1 MMWAVIPAGGSGTRL
16 WPASRRNR
24 PKFLLPLPGPQSM
37 LQATWERLR
46 PLVAPQHCFVVTG
59 ATHAAAVREQL
70 CELPAE
76 RVIAEPVPRGTG
88 PAIGLAA
95 FLVARHAPQALMGSF
110 AADHFVA
117 EPEAFRRA
125 VRAGLRAASEGYLVT
140 IGVPARYP
148 ETGYGYIRIGEPLFT
163 AEDLTVHR
171 VSQFKEK
178 PDRKTAEAYVRSGEY
193 CWNASMFLWRV
204 DVFLEALRE
213 LLPDVHAPLAAIA
226 ACWGTPEGQR
236 CLEELWPTVPEVTID
251 HGIMER
257 ASEVAVVP
265 AEFGWAD
272 LGDWHGLAELLA
284 DDADDSVVL
293 GCEHLGLDTRA
304 TLIYGGRRL
313 VVTLGVE
320 DLVVVDTDDVLLVAH
335 RSRAQ
340 EVREIVRQLEQLG
353 RHDLL

>member
-59 ATHAAAVREQL
+59 AAHVAAVREQL
-70 CELPAE
+70 FELPAE
-76 RVIAEPVPRGTG
+76 QVIAEPAPRGTG

-163 AEDLTVHR
+163 ADDLTVHR
-171 VSQFKEK
+171 VWQFKEK

-251 HGIMER
+251 QGIMER
-257 ASEVAVVP
+257 SSEVAVVP

-284 DDADDSVVL
+284 DDADDPVVL

-340 EVREIVRQLEQLG
+340 DVREIVRQLERLG
-353 RHDLL
+353 RQDFL

>member
-46 PLVAPQHCFVVTG
+46 PLVPPQHCFVVTG
-59 ATHAAAVREQL
+59 AAHVTAVREQL
-70 CELPAE
+70 PELPAE
-76 RVIAEPVPRGTG
+76 QVIAEPAPRGTG

-163 AEDLTVHR
+163 ADDLTVHR
-171 VSQFKEK
+171 VCQFKEK

-213 LLPDVHAPLAAIA
+213 LLPDVHAPLSAIA

-340 EVREIVRQLEQLG
+340 DVREIVRQLERLG
-353 RHDLL
+353 RQDLL

>member
-24 PKFLLPLPGPQSM
+24 PKFLLPIPGPQSM
-37 LQATWERLR
+37 LQATWERLQ
-46 PLVAPQHCFVVTG
+46 PLVPAQHCFVVTG
-59 ATHAAAVREQL
+59 SAHVAAVREQL
-70 CELPAE
+70 PDLPPD
-76 RVIAEPVPRGTG
+76 RIIAEPSPRGTG

-95 FLVARHAPQALMGSF
+95 FLIARHAPQALMGSF
-110 AADHFVA
+110 AADHYVA
-117 EPEAFRRA
+117 DPEAFRRA

-148 ETGYGYIRIGEPLFT
+148 ETGYGYIRVGEPLLV
-163 AEDLTVHR
+163 EEGLTVHR
-171 VSQFKEK
+171 VRQFKEK
-178 PDRKTAEAYVRSGEY
+178 PDRVTAEEYVRSGEY

-204 DVFLEALRE
+204 DVFLETLRR
-213 LLPDVHAPLAAIA
+213 LLPDVYAPLAAIA
-226 ACWGTPEGQR
+226 ACWDAPEAEQ
-236 CLEELWPTVPEVTID
+236 CFAEYWPRIPEITID

-257 ASEVAVVP
+257 AEDVAVVP

-272 LGDWHGLAELLA
+272 LGDWHGLAQLLA

-340 EVREIVRQLEQLG
+340 AVREVVRRLEELG
-353 RHDLL
+353 RQDLL

>member
-59 ATHAAAVREQL
+59 AAHVAAVREQL
-70 CELPAE
+70 PELPAE
-76 RVIAEPVPRGTG
+76 QVIAEPAPRGTG

-117 EPEAFRRA
+117 EPEAFRRV

-163 AEDLTVHR
+163 ADDLTVHR
-171 VSQFKEK
+171 VCQFQEK

-213 LLPDVHAPLAAIA
+213 LLPDVHAPLVAIA

-320 DLVVVDTDDVLLVAH
+320 DLVVVDTDDVLFVAH

-340 EVREIVRQLEQLG
+340 DVREIVHQLERLG
-353 RHDLL
+353 RQDFL

>member
-46 PLVAPQHCFVVTG
+46 PLVPPQHCFVVTG
-59 ATHAAAVREQL
+59 AAHVAAVREQL
-70 CELPAE
+70 PELPAE
-76 RVIAEPVPRGTG
+76 QVIAEPAPRGTG

-163 AEDLTVHR
+163 ADDLTVHR

-236 CLEELWPTVPEVTID
+236 CLEELWPTIPEITID

-353 RHDLL
+353 RQDLL

>member
-24 PKFLLPLPGPQSM
+24 PKFLLPLPGPRSM
-37 LQATWERLR
+37 LQETWERLR
-46 PLVAPQHCFVVTG
+46 PVVLPQHCFVVTG
-59 ATHAAAVREQL
+59 AAHLDAVRQQL
-70 CELPAE
+70 PDLPPSQL
-76 RVIAEPVPRGTG
+76 IAEPSPRGTG

-95 FLVARHAPQALMGSF
+95 FLVARQAPQALLGSF
-110 AADHFVA
+110 AADHYVA
-117 EPEAFRRA
+117 DPEAFRRA

-140 IGVPARYP
+140 IGVTARYP
-148 ETGYGYIRIGEPLFT
+148 ETGYGYIRVGEPLFV
-163 AEDLTVHR
+163 AEGLTVHR

-178 PDRKTAEAYVRSGEY
+178 PDRPTAEAYVRSGEY

-204 DVFLEALRE
+204 DVFLEALRRF
-213 LLPDVHAPLAAIA
+213 LPDVYAPLSAIA

-236 CLEELWPTVPEVTID
+236 CLEELWPTIPEVTID

-257 ASEVAVVP
+257 ADDVAVVP

-284 DDADDSVVL
+284 DERDDSVAL

-313 VVTLGVE
+313 VVTLGVA

-340 EVREIVRQLEQLG
+340 DVREVVRQLERHG
-353 RHDLL
+353 RHELL

>member
-1 MMWAVIPAGGSGTRL
+1 MIWAVIPAGGSGTRL

-46 PLVAPQHCFVVTG
+46 PLVAPRQCFVVTG
-59 ATHAAAVREQL
+59 TAHVAAVREQL
-70 CELPAE
+70 PELPAE
-76 RVIAEPVPRGTG
+76 QIIAEPTPRGTG
-88 PAIGLAA
+88 PAIGLVA
-95 FLVARHAPQALMGSF
+95 FLVARYAPQALMGSF

-117 EPEAFRRA
+117 EPEAFQRA
-125 VRAGLRAASEGYLVT
+125 VRAGVQAAREGYLVT

-148 ETGYGYIRIGEPLFT
+148 ETGYGYIRVGEPLLT
-163 AEDLTVHR
+163 VDEWTVHR
-171 VSQFKEK
+171 VSEFKEK
-178 PDRKTAEAYVRSGEY
+178 PDRATAEAYVRSGEY
-193 CWNASMFLWRV
+193 CWNASMSLWRV
-204 DVFLEALRE
+204 DVFLTVLRE
-213 LLPDVHAPLAAIA
+213 LLPDVYAPLAAIA
-226 ACWGTPEGQR
+226 ACWGTPEGPQ
-236 CLEELWPTVPEVTID
+236 CLEELWPTIPEVTID

-284 DDADDSVVL
+284 DNADDSVAL

-320 DLVVVDTDDVLLVAH
+320 DLVIVDSDDVLLVAH

-340 EVREIVRQLEQLG
+340 DVREIVRQLERLG
-353 RHDLL
+353 RQDLL

>member
-46 PLVAPQHCFVVTG
+46 PLVPPQHCFVVTG
-59 ATHAAAVREQL
+59 AAHVAAVREQL
-70 CELPAE
+70 PELPAE
-76 RVIAEPVPRGTG
+76 QVIAEPAPRGTG

-163 AEDLTVHR
+163 ADDLTVHR

-213 LLPDVHAPLAAIA
+213 LLPDVHAPLSAIA

-353 RHDLL
+353 RQDLL